1 MNSSENLN
9 RELVE
14 SAKDLEDLVEKY
26 TIENDVIQIK
36 TFEKQNFDVR
46 FSTFGYF
53 EVDKKIKINFF

>member
-36 TFEKQNFDVR
+36 TFEKQNFYVK